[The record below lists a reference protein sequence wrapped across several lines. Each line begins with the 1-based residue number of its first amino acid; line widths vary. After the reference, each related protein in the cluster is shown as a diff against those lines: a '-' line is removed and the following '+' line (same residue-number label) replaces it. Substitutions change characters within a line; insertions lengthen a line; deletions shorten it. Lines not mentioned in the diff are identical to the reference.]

1 MSDLYTF
8 QPTQIVVYGV
18 SWCGDCRR
26 ARQVFSQLNVP
37 HLDIDIDS
45 DKQAEAFVKQIN
57 RGNRSVPTIVF
68 PDGSTLTEPDSA
80 RLSNKLNEHAQTV
93 SR

>member
-8 QPTQIVVYGV
+8 QPAKIVFYGT

-26 ARQVFSQLNVP
+26 ARQILTQTKVEFLEV
-37 HLDIDIDS
+37 DIDA
-45 DKQAEAFVKQIN
+45 DKQAEAFVKQLN

-80 RLSNKLNEHAQTV
+80 RLSNKLNQHAQTG